1 MNETKIMPKVFLWM
15 FIGLAITFL
24 TGSYIANRPTM
35 ILEMFKPSTVLILFV
50 VEIVLVVALT
60 VRIHKMNPITAK
72 IMFMLYSFVT
82 GITFSSIF
90 VVYNIS
96 SIIYIFLATSLLMLI
111 FALIGYFT
119 KMDLTKIGTF
129 LFMAIIGILIM
140 CIINMFVGNENLN
153 ILISIISV
161 IVFVIYIAYDVQ
173 KVKKLYMSGNIP
185 EDNVAIYGALQLY
198 LDFINIFLDLL
209 RLFGDNN

>member
-82 GITFSSIF
+82 GITFS
-90 VVYNIS
+90 
-96 SIIYIFLATSLLMLI
+96 
-111 FALIGYFT
+111 
-119 KMDLTKIGTF
+119 
-129 LFMAIIGILIM
+129 
-140 CIINMFVGNENLN
+140 
-153 ILISIISV
+153 
-161 IVFVIYIAYDVQ
+161 
-173 KVKKLYMSGNIP
+173 
-185 EDNVAIYGALQLY
+185 
-198 LDFINIFLDLL
+198 
-209 RLFGDNN
+209 